1 LFGTFDEED
10 VEGTLIDVHE
20 KIAQLEASYSAVHDF
35 FNDVKDKNDDEAY
48 LRFLGGDDSEDGEQK
63 RQIFTEYLNDFL
75 RNLDECLVLQDFVH
89 EFKHMD
95 TYRKEVKKLVEL
107 RKSANIQFAERVDF
121 GFYKRALTKI
131 LDRYVD
137 AQGVELLTK
146 QINITDR
153 KELEEA
159 VGSLGSDKSKAEAI
173 AALTEKTINDK
184 MQTDPEF
191 YQRFSDKVS
200 DILKKMREGKMA
212 DIEALKN
219 LKEISESVLTKQDD
233 TIPKEIEE
241 VTGADVFFRNLSPV
255 FTTKG
260 TSPEKQITITLAIF
274 ELLKKEAIV
283 DWHKNAEVK
292 RVMKNKIDDYL
303 YDTVKGEMDIELS
316 NDDTHSLVE
325 DVMLLAEH
333 NHELF
338 KA

>member
-1 LFGTFDEED
+1 
-10 VEGTLIDVHE
+10 
-20 KIAQLEASYSAVHDF
+20 
-35 FNDVKDKNDDEAY
+35 
-48 LRFLGGDDSEDGEQK
+48 
-63 RQIFTEYLNDFL
+63 
-75 RNLDECLVLQDFVH
+75 
-89 EFKHMD
+89 
-95 TYRKEVKKLVEL
+95 
-107 RKSANIQFAERVDF
+107 
-121 GFYKRALTKI
+121 
-131 LDRYVD
+131 VD